1 MLLRKHIEKQL
12 LFFAA
17 MTLFSLALRT
27 EVHARFSLK
36 SQWQRIETKHTIIQ
50 YETFEDLK
58 DFDSNIAYSPE
69 GFSLLN
75 LFSAGDSDDPAGSLA
90 KKLDAL
96 YERVQQILDMRGM
109 LKKVRINLYSG
120 RRKLHEAYLSITGQ
134 ECRIRA
140 WYMFEVNTIYINID
154 DVDEGIIAH
163 EMAHS
168 IIDHYF
174 AVRPPTATAEI
185 LATYVDQHLED

>member
-1 MLLRKHIEKQL
+1 MLLIKHIEKQL
-12 LFFAA
+12 FFFAA
-17 MTLFSLALRT
+17 MTLFSLALRS

-36 SQWQRIETKHTIIQ
+36 NQWQRIETKHTIIQ
-50 YETFEDLK
+50 YETLEDLK
-58 DFDSNIAYSPE
+58 DFDSSIAYSPE
-69 GFSLLN
+69 GFSFTN

-90 KKLDAL
+90 KKLDSL

-109 LKKVRINLYSG
+109 LKKVRINIYSNK
-120 RRKLHEAYLSITGQ
+120 RKLHEAYLSITGQ

-140 WYMFEVNTIYINID
+140 WYMFEVNTIYVNKD
-154 DVDEGIIAH
+154 DVHEGIIAH

-174 AVRPPTATAEI
+174 SVRPPSATAEI